1 MNMIK
6 KTAIT
11 VVTCLSFLLGSA
23 GTAFSAPKIEI
34 KPQPR
39 PDLTY
44 KTTPGEVVYNSDKS
58 WGYWTCKV
66 FAPQYSALAGWVI
79 SACDLTVS
87 WKDGKIT
94 GYSETNRTITGG
106 YDINVVQMGAQKTG
120 LPLFI
125 VEAGVIA
132 HEKRHV
138 EDHSNKNNSLLSFK
152 GVVDST
158 ASTTGI
164 MERRTELADRM
175 EALAMTEQREAMKKT
190 AKDAANK
197 VKKIEKN
204 INRMNKIQ
212 EQLNILND
220 PTNPKNAKKTPEK
233 IEKEIAKLTKK
244 FQKLRDLREK
254 ENWDANLPDLRE
266 GAKFAS
272 WTDEQ
277 WENALLSLT
286 GDSKISSS
294 GTLYKD
300 AYMKYAKSFNEKKKK
315 HEFVKVNKQAKA
327 LTEAVRR
334 HEPALMAY
342 FEEHYKNHIAAD
354 PDDSGY
360 ITAELPEN
368 VRPVCR
374 PCMMGD
380 TIGNCKYSWCA
391 NGKGNRCKDF
401 KSQKGDYI
409 PLDYNDPLSHPR
421 DVIRKF
427 NQNKKK

>member
-1 MNMIK
+1 MIK

-11 VVTCLSFLLGSA
+11 VATCLSFLLGSA
-23 GTAFSAPKIEI
+23 GTAFSAPTIEI

-39 PDLTY
+39 PNISY

-58 WGYWTCKV
+58 WGYWTCEV
-66 FAPQYSALAGWVI
+66 SSSHYAMRAGWVN
-79 SACDLTVS
+79 SAYDLIVS

-106 YDINVVQMGAQKTG
+106 YDINAVQLGAQNTG
-120 LPLFI
+120 LPVSI

-138 EDHSNKNNSLLSFK
+138 DDHSNKKNSLLSFE
-152 GVVDST
+152 GFSDST

-164 MERRTELADRM
+164 MKRRSELVDRM
-175 EALAMTEQREAMKKT
+175 EALAMTAQRDAMKKA
-190 AKDAANK
+190 AKDASAK
-197 VKKIEKN
+197 VKSIEKN
-204 INRMNKIQ
+204 INQINKIQ

-220 PTNPKNAKKTPEK
+220 PTNPQNAKQKPEN
-233 IEKEIAKLTKK
+233 IEKEIAKLTKNL
-244 FQKLRDLREK
+244 QKLTALREK
-254 ENWDANLPDLRE
+254 ENWDAILSELRE
-266 GAKFAS
+266 AAKYAS
-272 WTDEQ
+272 RTDEQ
-277 WENALLSLT
+277 WENALLLLV
-286 GDSKISSS
+286 GDSKIESSR
-294 GTLYKD
+294 TLYKN
-300 AYMKYAKSFNEKKKK
+300 AYKQYAKSFNERKNKY
-315 HEFVKVNKQAKA
+315 EFVKINKQAKA
-327 LTEAVRR
+327 LTDAVIS

-342 FEEHYKNHIAAD
+342 LEEHYKNHIAAN
-354 PDDSGY
+354 PDNSGY
-360 ITAELPEN
+360 VPAELPIN

-380 TIGNCKYSWCA
+380 TIGTCSYSWCA

-409 PLDYNDPLSHPR
+409 PLDYDDPLSHPH
-421 DVIRKF
+421 DIVRKF